1 MDYAKA
7 MRRVFHHRRDGSRA
21 GRAQVRISFV
31 SPVEKLLPARLGR
44 RILPVAAIFDSILYS
59 RDDRAVSRRIAMVTF
74 AVRILSGVI
83 AYVSQVLLARW
94 MGDFQY
100 GVFVVVWVGAVI
112 VGGLA
117 CLGVQTALL
126 RFVPEYTQR
135 GDVRLLRGVVV
146 GSRVQGFVASTLFA
160 IIGAVGLYAF
170 GNQLQSY
177 YLIPLYL
184 GAITL
189 PMLAIAEIQDNLSRA
204 FNWADLSLWPTF
216 VVRPLLILLLMWL
229 AVHYG
234 ARPDA
239 VTGMATVIA
248 ATYLTSI
255 GQLFSLSRR
264 MKKAVPAGPRD
275 YAPAQW
281 MAIALPIFIVEGFF
295 NLLTNVD
302 IIMVGHFMEPAKVAV
317 YYAAAKTLVL
327 VHFVYYAVKAGS
339 AQRFSQYYASGD
351 RVRLTAFLRD
361 TLHWTFWPSLAMAA
375 VLLIVGRPLL
385 SLFGPTFASG
395 YPLLYILSAGI
406 LVRASI
412 GPAETLLTMA
422 GQQGITA
429 IVYTATFAVNVALN
443 IILIPRFGL
452 TGAAAATSLSLVVET
467 IGLYTLTATR
477 LGIHCSILTAFGSL
491 RLPSLPAEAPRHG

>member
-1 MDYAKA
+1 MRISLVAA
-7 MRRVFHHRRDGSRA
+7 VERTLPGELQRRV
-21 GRAQVRISFV
+21 
-31 SPVEKLLPARLGR
+31 
-44 RILPVAAIFDSILYS
+44 LPVAAVIDSILYA
-59 RDDRAVSRRIAMVTF
+59 RDDRAVSRRIALVTF

-94 MGDFQY
+94 MGDFEY

-117 CLGVQTALL
+117 CLGIQTALL

-135 GDVRLLRGVVV
+135 GDVQLLRGVVV
-146 GSRVQGFVASTLFA
+146 GSRVQGFVASTVFA
-160 IIGAVGLYAF
+160 VIGAVGLYEF
-170 GNQLQSY
+170 GDHLQSY

-189 PMLAIAEIQDNLSRA
+189 PMLAISEIQDNLSRA

-216 VVRPLLILLLMWL
+216 VVRPLAILALMWV

-234 ARPDA
+234 ALPNA
-239 VTGMATVIA
+239 VTAMGAVIA

-255 GQLFSLSRR
+255 GQLISLGRR
-264 MKKAVPAGPRD
+264 MKKAVPAGPRQ

-302 IIMVGHFMEPAKVAV
+302 IIMVGHFMEPAQVAV

-339 AQRFSQYYASGD
+339 AQRFSQYYTSGD
-351 RVRLTAFLRD
+351 RVKLTAFLRD
-361 TLHWTFWPSLAMAA
+361 TLHWTFWPSLGMAA
-375 VLLIVGRPLL
+375 VLLILGKPLL

-429 IVYTATFAVNVALN
+429 IVYTATFVFNVTLN
-443 IILIPRFGL
+443 IVLIPRFGL
-452 TGAAAATSLSLVVET
+452 AGAASATSLALVAET
-467 IGLYTLTATR
+467 IALYTITATR
-477 LGIHCSILTAFGSL
+477 LGIHCSIFTAFGGG
-491 RLPSLPAEAPRHG
+491 RRTPVRTA

>member
-1 MDYAKA
+1 
-7 MRRVFHHRRDGSRA
+7 
-21 GRAQVRISFV
+21 VRISLV
-31 SPVEKLLPARLGR
+31 AAVERTLPGELQR
-44 RILPVAAIFDSILYS
+44 RVLPVAAVIDSILYA
-59 RDDRAVSRRIAMVTF
+59 RDDRAVSRRIALVTF

-94 MGDFQY
+94 MGDFEY

-117 CLGVQTALL
+117 CLGIQTALL
-126 RFVPEYTQR
+126 RFVPEYTER
-135 GDVRLLRGVVV
+135 GDVKLLRGVVV
-146 GSRVQGFVASTLFA
+146 GSRVQGFVASTVFA
-160 IIGAVGLYAF
+160 VIGAVGLYEF
-170 GNQLQSY
+170 GDHLQSY

-189 PMLAIAEIQDNLSRA
+189 PMLAISEIQDNLSRA

-216 VVRPLLILLLMWL
+216 VVRPLLILALMWV

-234 ARPDA
+234 ALPNA
-239 VTGMATVIA
+239 VTAMGAVIA
-248 ATYLTSI
+248 ATYLTSL
-255 GQLFSLSRR
+255 GQLISLSRR
-264 MKKAVPAGPRD
+264 MKKAVPAGPRQ

-302 IIMVGHFMEPAKVAV
+302 IIMVGHFMEPAQVAV

-339 AQRFSQYYASGD
+339 AQRFSQYYTSGD
-351 RVRLTAFLRD
+351 RVKLTAFLRD
-361 TLHWTFWPSLAMAA
+361 TLHWTFWPSLGMAA
-375 VLLIVGRPLL
+375 VLLILGRPLL

-429 IVYTATFAVNVALN
+429 IVYTATFVFNVTLN
-443 IILIPRFGL
+443 IVLIPRFGL
-452 TGAAAATSLSLVVET
+452 AGAASATSLALVAET
-467 IGLYTLTATR
+467 IALYTITATR
-477 LGIHCSILTAFGSL
+477 LGIHCSIFTAFGGG
-491 RLPSLPAEAPRHG
+491 RRAPVRTA

>member
-1 MDYAKA
+1 
-7 MRRVFHHRRDGSRA
+7 
-21 GRAQVRISFV
+21 VRISLV
-31 SPVEKLLPARLGR
+31 AAVERTLPGELQR
-44 RILPVAAIFDSILYS
+44 RVLPVAAVIDSILYA
-59 RDDRAVSRRIAMVTF
+59 RDDRAVSRRIALVTF

-94 MGDFQY
+94 MGDFEY

-117 CLGVQTALL
+117 CLGIQTALL
-126 RFVPEYTQR
+126 RFVPEYTER
-135 GDVRLLRGVVV
+135 GDVKLLRGVVV
-146 GSRVQGFVASTLFA
+146 GSRVQGFVASTVFA
-160 IIGAVGLYAF
+160 VIGAVGLYEF
-170 GNQLQSY
+170 GDHLQSY

-189 PMLAIAEIQDNLSRA
+189 PMLAISEIQDNLSRA

-216 VVRPLLILLLMWL
+216 VVRPLLILALMWV

-234 ARPDA
+234 ALPNA
-239 VTGMATVIA
+239 VTAMGAVIA
-248 ATYLTSI
+248 ATYLTSL
-255 GQLFSLSRR
+255 GQLISLSRR
-264 MKKAVPAGPRD
+264 MKKAVPAGPRQ

-302 IIMVGHFMEPAKVAV
+302 IIMVGHFMEPAQVAV

-339 AQRFSQYYASGD
+339 AQRFSQYYTSGD
-351 RVRLTAFLRD
+351 RVKLTAFLRD
-361 TLHWTFWPSLAMAA
+361 TLHWTFWPSLGMAA
-375 VLLIVGRPLL
+375 VLLILGRPLL

-429 IVYTATFAVNVALN
+429 IVYTATFVFNVTLN
-443 IILIPRFGL
+443 IVLIPRFGL
-452 TGAAAATSLSLVVET
+452 AGAASATSLALVTET
-467 IGLYTLTATR
+467 IALYTITATR
-477 LGIHCSILTAFGSL
+477 LGIHCSIFTAFGGG
-491 RLPSLPAEAPRHG
+491 RRAPVRTA